1 MEKPAV
7 GELQGGDQIKIT
19 ANDGSTHTVGK
30 EDTFKSEV
38 IVEAPD
44 GTEYTVA
51 KGTKFDKVINEIQK
65 NLEAGVTD
73 AVGPDLKEDCRF
85 YANVYPEPETLVM
98 VNVKQIA
105 EMGAYVQLLEY
116 GNIEGMILLSELS
129 RRRIRSINKLI
140 RVGKNEVVMVL
151 RVDKEKG
158 YIDLSK
164 RRVSQE
170 EAAQCEER
178 YNKSKMVHSVLR
190 HVAEAQN
197 ADLISLYE
205 RFAWPLYKRFPH
217 VFDAFRVAI
226 VEPDKVFGGMDIDE
240 PSKKLLL
247 QQIKRKLTPHPIKI
261 RTDIE
266 VQCFTYEGIDAIK
279 AALTAG
285 MKMAT
290 VDVPIEIR
298 LIAPPLYVMT
308 TQTLEKE
315 LGLELLKEATSKV
328 EALITES
335 GGSLSVKTVPTIC
348 STRDDQELENMLA
361 HAEREMAQIDG
372 DDPEED

>member
-1 MEKPAV
+1 MVAT
-7 GELQGGDQIKIT
+7 GELVGGQFKIT
-19 ANDGSTHTVGK
+19 ADDGSTHTVGK
-30 EDTFKSEV
+30 EDTFKADV
-38 IVEAPD
+38 QIAGPD
-44 GTEYTVA
+44 GNEYTVK
-51 KGTKFDKVINEIQK
+51 KGTKFNDTIVEIQK
-65 NLEAGVTD
+65 NLQATITED
-73 AVGPDLKEDCRF
+73 VGPDLKEDCRF
-85 YANVYPEPETLVM
+85 YENVYPEPETLVM

-170 EAAQCEER
+170 EAAECEEK

-190 HVAEAQN
+190 HVAEAQG

-205 RFAWPLYKRFPH
+205 KFAWPLYKRFPH

-240 PSKKLLL
+240 QGKKLLL

-285 MKMAT
+285 KTMST
-290 VDVPIEIR
+290 EDVPIEIR

-328 EALITES
+328 QAMIEES
-335 GGSLSVKTVPTIC
+335 GGQLTVKTVPTIC

-361 HAEREMAQIDG
+361 HAEREMAQVDG